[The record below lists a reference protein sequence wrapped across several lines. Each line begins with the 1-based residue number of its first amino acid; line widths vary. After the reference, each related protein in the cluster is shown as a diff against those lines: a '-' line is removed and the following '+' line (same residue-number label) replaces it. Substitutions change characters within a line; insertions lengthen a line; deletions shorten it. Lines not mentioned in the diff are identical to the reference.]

1 MTQLDEGAILFALLL
16 ILIMLI
22 LYCVMLFGRHTPR
35 FLGNCKKC
43 GCKWWED
50 KIVRPVPHIIREG
63 WHCKSC
69 GHFSGRYTG
78 TLHDYGGM

>member
-1 MTQLDEGAILFALLL
+1 MNQLDEGAVLFVLVL
-16 ILIMLI
+16 ILVMLG

-50 KIVRPVPHIIREG
+50 KIVRHRTTYTEG

-69 GHFSGRYTG
+69 SHYSGRYTG